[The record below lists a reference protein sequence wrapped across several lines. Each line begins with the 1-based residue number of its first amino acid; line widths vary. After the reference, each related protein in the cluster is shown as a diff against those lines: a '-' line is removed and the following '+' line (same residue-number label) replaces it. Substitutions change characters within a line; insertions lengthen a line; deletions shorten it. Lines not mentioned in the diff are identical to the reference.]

1 MVSNASMCNPF
12 NSPGSVEQNAG
23 MLSDKQGGG
32 PGYQR
37 SYSNGGSKEPAYKP
51 TKESLQAVMD
61 QERVV
66 ELKNR
71 IMNFHKIVRDL
82 LIENDKL
89 EPKPASVPTLRN
101 WTHLKKLEKIDTETS
116 FLGRV
121 YKCNDQIVIIY
132 QVNSKNIDYE
142 KIQNYF
148 IRGYV
153 LPQFKFAVAQ
163 YDEVRKKYPK
173 EKIVLAGY
181 HLGGT
186 IAEYTA
192 FIRRNCGGVTF
203 NGLGVAT
210 LYPGYFGPNQ
220 VPNIINYVTSKENKI
235 LRENHFG
242 AMRIL
247 YLNNYNVS
255 ASFGGLATKPT
266 QTPHPVM
273 DDFEHMEL
281 FQTSYQNK
289 A

>member
-1 MVSNASMCNPF
+1 MVSNTNMLNPF
-12 NSPGSVEQNAG
+12 NSSSSVEQNASIT
-23 MLSDKQGGG
+23 SDKQGGG

-37 SYSNGGSKEPAYKP
+37 SYSNGSTESYKP

-61 QERVV
+61 QERMA
-66 ELKNR
+66 EIKNR
-71 IMNFHKIVRDL
+71 IMNFHKIIRDL

-89 EPKPASVPTLRN
+89 EPKPSSIPTLRN
-101 WTHLKKLEKIDTETS
+101 WTHLKKLEKTDHETS

-121 YKCNDQIVIIY
+121 YKCGEQIVIIF

-163 YDEVRKKYPK
+163 YEEVRKKYPK
-173 EKIVLAGY
+173 EKIVLTGY

-186 IAEYTA
+186 IAEYLA
-192 FIRRNCGGVTF
+192 FNRRECGCVTF

-210 LYPGYFGPNQ
+210 LYPGYFGPDK
-220 VPNIINYVTSKENKI
+220 VPNIINYVTSKEGKI

-242 AMRIL
+242 AMRVL
-247 YLNNYNVS
+247 YLNNYNLS
-255 ASFGGLATKPT
+255 ANFGGLATKPT